1 MIPQVDLALGLQ
13 SHLSNR
19 VWDKELLEGSDNHTL
34 YIYSQKEGS
43 TEKDGL
49 ASVT

>member
-19 VWDKELLEGSDNHTL
+19 VWDKELLEGSDN
-34 YIYSQKEGS
+34 IYSQKEGS